1 MGHLAA
7 DSGLGAVV
15 NSLREGLLTVGFG
28 MRPMDEQILLVDDES
43 NRCRLLQR
51 KLERYGLAVRS
62 VGSIDE
68 AMAGEN
74 LPPRVMVVDLGLL
87 CGPER
92 ASLSELVD
100 RLLSGR
106 IYRCNH
112 CGRCLR
118 EMEPGKA
125 AATAPQC
132 CGETMELT
140 ETSLPDV
147 GKEATTC

>member
-1 MGHLAA
+1 
-7 DSGLGAVV
+7 
-15 NSLREGLLTVGFG
+15 
-28 MRPMDEQILLVDDES
+28 MDEQILLVDCES
-43 NRCRLLQR
+43 NRARLLQR

-62 VGSIDE
+62 AGSLAE
-68 AMAGEN
+68 AMADDA
-74 LPPRVMVVDLGLL
+74 LPPRVMVVDLSLL

-106 IYRCNH
+106 IYRCQQ

-118 EMEPGKA
+118 EMEPGQRPEV
-125 AATAPQC
+125 APTC
-132 CGETMELT
+132 CGTAMELH
-140 ETSLPDV
+140 ETKQAEA